1 MARAD
6 LSFGGLTRYY
16 QHSSILQKVLFVAGT
31 LLFVVMAFHLAALLL
46 TGGPS
51 SGPVSLRK
59 PATFAETG
67 WLLCWSVGWLLP
79 LVKLRPWEKGFV
91 AAGALLFGVG
101 ETLVAAVQAWRGV
114 PFHYYVPT
122 PFDGVI
128 FGFAGIDAAVFLA
141 SVLVLLRASLRRQEL
156 APSLLLA
163 LRLGTVILFMGTLTG
178 MLMIVNWSG
187 VWQGGPPNMFRPGFD
202 TDDANFSEGVVGG
215 NLVVIHAVGVHG
227 LSLMLL
233 PAWLLTSSRLRE
245 GSRVRLTAAVGA
257 AILAGL
263 AVLLVAALALRP
275 LGNLDLWAEVSLG
288 VTLVGFFWSYLLVGR
303 AALRGLTA

>member
-6 LSFGGLTRYY
+6 LSLGGLTRYY
-16 QHSSILQKVLFVAGT
+16 RQSSTLQKVLFAVGT
-31 LLFVVMAFHLAALLL
+31 LLLVVMVFHLAALLL
-46 TGGPS
+46 TRGPL

-79 LVKLRPWEKGFV
+79 LVRLRPWEKGFV

-101 ETLVAAVQAWRGV
+101 ETLVAAIQAWRGV

-122 PFDGVI
+122 PFDNVV

-141 SVLVLLRASLRRQEL
+141 SVLVLLRASMRRQEL

-163 LRLGTVILFMGTLTG
+163 VRLGTIILFIGTLTG
-178 MLMIVNWSG
+178 VLMILNWSG
-187 VWQGGPPNMFRPGFD
+187 VWQGGPPNVFRSGFD
-202 TDDANFSEGVVGG
+202 TDDANFSEGVAGG

-233 PAWLLTSSRLRE
+233 PAWLLTLSRLRE

-257 AILAGL
+257 ATLAGL
-263 AVLLVAALALRP
+263 AVLSVAALTLKP
-275 LGNLDLWAEVSLG
+275 LGDLDLWVGVLLG
-288 VTLVGFFWSYLLVGR
+288 VTLVGFFWAYLLVGW
-303 AALRGLTA
+303 AAFRGLTA

>member
-6 LSFGGLTRYY
+6 LSLGGLTRYY
-16 QHSSILQKVLFVAGT
+16 RQSSTLQKVLFIVGT
-31 LLFVVMAFHLAALLL
+31 LLLVVMVFHLAALLI
-46 TGGPS
+46 TGGPL
-51 SGPVSLRK
+51 SGPISLRK

-79 LVKLRPWEKGFV
+79 LVKLKSWEKGFV

-141 SVLVLLRASLRRQEL
+141 SVLVLLRASLRHQEL

-163 LRLGTVILFMGTLTG
+163 VRLGTVILFVGTLTG
-178 MLMIVNWSG
+178 VLMILNWSG
-187 VWQGGPPNMFRPGFD
+187 VWQGGPPGLFRPGFD
-202 TDDANFSEGVVGG
+202 TDNANFSEGAVGG

-233 PAWLLTSSRLRE
+233 PAWLLTLSRLRE
-245 GSRVRLTAAVGA
+245 GRRVRLTAAVGGA
-257 AILAGL
+257 TLAGL
-263 AVLLVAALALRP
+263 AVLQVAALTLRP
-275 LGNLDLWAEVSLG
+275 LGSLDLWAELLLG

-303 AALRGLTA
+303 AALRGLAA

>member
-1 MARAD
+1 MLRD
-6 LSFGGLTRYY
+6 LNFNALARYY
-16 QHSSILQKVLFVAGT
+16 QGSSTLQKVLFVVGT
-31 LLFVVMAFHLAALLL
+31 ILFGVMTFHLAALLV
-46 TGGPS
+46 TGGPL

-79 LVKLRPWEKGFV
+79 LVRLGTWEKGFV

-101 ETLVAAVQAWRGV
+101 ETFVATVQAWRGV

-122 PFDGVI
+122 PFDVAI
-128 FGFAGIDAAVFLA
+128 FGLAGVDAAIFLA

-163 LRLGTVILFMGTLTG
+163 VRVGTVILFMGTLIG
-178 MLMIVNWSG
+178 VLMILNWSG
-187 VWQGGPPNMFRPGFD
+187 IWQGGPPNTFRPGFD

-233 PAWLLTSSRLRE
+233 PAWLLTLSRLRE
-245 GSRVRLTAAVGA
+245 GRRVRLIAAVGGA
-257 AILAGL
+257 TLVGL
-263 AVLLVAALALRP
+263 AVLLAAALTLRP
-275 LGNLDLWAEVSLG
+275 LGGLDLWVEMLLG

-303 AALRGLTA
+303 AAFRGLRA

>member
-6 LSFGGLTRYY
+6 ISLGGLTRYY
-16 QHSSILQKVLFVAGT
+16 QQSSTLQKVLFAVGT
-31 LLFVVMAFHLAALLL
+31 LLLVVMIFHLAALLI
-46 TGGPS
+46 TGGPL

-91 AAGALLFGVG
+91 AAGALLFGAG

-122 PFDGVI
+122 PFDAAI

-141 SVLVLLRASLRRQEL
+141 SVLVLLRASLRRQAL

-163 LRLGTVILFMGTLTG
+163 VRLGTVVLCIGTLTG
-178 MLMIVNWSG
+178 VLMILNWSG

-202 TDDANFSEGVVGG
+202 TDDVNFSEGVVGG

-233 PAWLLTSSRLRE
+233 PAWLLTLSRLRE
-245 GSRVRLTAAVGA
+245 GRRVCLTT
-257 AILAGL
+257 AIGVATLAGL
-263 AVLLVAALALRP
+263 AVLLLAALTLRP

-288 VTLVGFFWSYLLVGR
+288 VTLVGFFWSYLLIGR
-303 AALRGLTA
+303 AAFRGLTA

>member
-6 LSFGGLTRYY
+6 LSLGGLTRYY
-16 QHSSILQKVLFVAGT
+16 QQSSTLQKVLFVVGT
-31 LLFVVMAFHLAALLL
+31 LLLVVMVFHLAALLL
-46 TGGPS
+46 TRGPLN
-51 SGPVSLRK
+51 GPVSLRK

-101 ETLVAAVQAWRGV
+101 ETFVAAVQAWRGV

-122 PFDGVI
+122 PFDAAI
-128 FGFAGIDAAVFLA
+128 FGFAGVDAAVFLA
-141 SVLVLLRASLRRQEL
+141 SVLVLLRASLRRQAL

-163 LRLGTVILFMGTLTG
+163 VRLGTVVLFIGTLTG
-178 MLMIVNWSG
+178 VLMILNWSG
-187 VWQGGPPNMFRPGFD
+187 VWQGGPPSMFRPGFD
-202 TDDANFSEGVVGG
+202 TDEANFSEVVVGG

-233 PAWLLTSSRLRE
+233 PAWLLTLSRLRE
-245 GSRVRLTAAVGA
+245 SGRVRLTAAIGVA
-257 AILAGL
+257 TLAGL
-263 AVLLVAALALRP
+263 AVLAVAALRLTP
-275 LGNLDLWAEVSLG
+275 LGDLNLWTELLLG